1 MGRANAGKTA
11 LFALVTG
18 AEAEIAPYPFT
29 TREPA
34 RAMAD
39 VPDPRLDAIA
49 DAQDIP
55 RRVPAQ
61 VQLVDIAGLA
71 AGAGSGEG
79 LGGAALGQ
87 LRQTD
92 ALVHVVRAFANAEVP
107 HPEDRVDPVA
117 DAEAVDLELA
127 VADREQ
133 VERRLERVRKGA
145 RAGEPGAAAE
155 LAALEA
161 LAAALDAGRPA
172 RLADGE
178 AARALAAEM
187 GLLTAKPV
195 LYLANTD
202 DDAEPPAALAAH
214 AEAQGAEAL
223 ALPVGMELE
232 LAAMEPRGGRRAGR
246 GAGAG
251 RRPRRRRR
259 GGRRLPPARPGHL
272 LHRLR
277 AARGARLAG
286 PPRHTPPRPPAGSTP
301 TWSAASSA
309 PRSSP
314 GTTSSPPAR
323 SPARASRRRC
333 GWRAGTTSSRRAT
346 SSRSASTSERRLQKS
361 PAGGGNYATDSR
373 ARHRMTTASFRR
385 RTS

>member
-1 MGRANAGKTA
+1 MDLGLVGRANAGKTA

-18 AEAEIAPYPFT
+18 ADAEIAPYPFT

-71 AGAGSGEG
+71 AGAGTGEG

-107 HPEDRVDPVA
+107 HPDDRVDPVA
-117 DAEAVDLELA
+117 DAEAVNLELA

-145 RAGEPGAAAE
+145 RAGEAGAPAE
-155 LAALEA
+155 LAALEE

-172 RLADGE
+172 RLAGDA
-178 AARALAAEM
+178 AARALGSQME
-187 GLLTAKPV
+187 LLTAKPV

-202 DDAEPPAALAAH
+202 EGLVPPEGLAAH
-214 AEAQGAEAL
+214 AEAQGGQAL
-223 ALPVGMELE
+223 ALPIGMELE
-232 LAAMEPRGGRRAGR
+232 LAEMDPAEAAELAAELELGESR
-246 GAGAG
+246 GADAVVAAG
-251 RRPRRRRR
+251 YRLLDLVTFFTGSGPPEARAWPVRR
-259 GGRRLPPARPGHL
+259 G
-272 LHRLR
+272 
-277 AARGARLAG
+277 
-286 PPRHTPPRPPAGSTP
+286 
-301 TWSAASSA
+301 
-309 PRSSP
+309 
-314 GTTSSPPAR
+314 
-323 SPARASRRRC
+323 
-333 GWRAGTTSSRRAT
+333 
-346 SSRSASTSERRLQKS
+346 
-361 PAGGGNYATDSR
+361 
-373 ARHRMTTASFRR
+373 TTASEAAGRIHSDLERGFIRAEVIPWDALVAAGSFAR
-385 RTS
+385 AREEALLRMEGRDYVVQEGDVLQIRFNV

>member
-1 MGRANAGKTA
+1 MDLGLVGRANAGKTA

-18 AEAEIAPYPFT
+18 ADAEIAPYPFT

-49 DAQDIP
+49 DVQDIP

-133 VERRLERVRKGA
+133 LERRLERARKGA
-145 RAGEPGAAAE
+145 RAGEPGAAP
-155 LAALEA
+155 ALGA
-161 LAAALDAGRPA
+161 LDVLSAALDAGRPA
-172 RLADGE
+172 RLADDE
-178 AARALAAEM
+178 AARALGAEM

-202 DDAEPPAALAAH
+202 EALEPPAALAAH
-214 AEAQGAEAL
+214 AEAQGAQAL

-232 LAAMEPRGGRRAGR
+232 LAAMEPEEAAELAEELELGDVRGADAVVAAGYRLLDLVTFFTGSGPPEARAG
-246 GAGAG
+246 
-251 RRPRRRRR
+251 PVRR
-259 GGRRLPPARPGHL
+259 G
-272 LHRLR
+272 
-277 AARGARLAG
+277 
-286 PPRHTPPRPPAGSTP
+286 
-301 TWSAASSA
+301 
-309 PRSSP
+309 
-314 GTTSSPPAR
+314 
-323 SPARASRRRC
+323 
-333 GWRAGTTSSRRAT
+333 
-346 SSRSASTSERRLQKS
+346 
-361 PAGGGNYATDSR
+361 
-373 ARHRMTTASFRR
+373 TTASAAAGRVHSDMERGFIRAEVIPWDALVAAGSFAR
-385 RTS
+385 AREEALLRMEGRDYVVQEGDVLQIRFNV

>member
-1 MGRANAGKTA
+1 MDLGLVGRANAGKTA

-18 AEAEIAPYPFT
+18 ADAEIAPYPFT

-49 DAQDIP
+49 DVQDIP

-145 RAGEPGAAAE
+145 RAGEPGAAAADRRRWRPSRPRSTP
-155 LAALEA
+155 AA
-161 LAAALDAGRPA
+161 RPA
-172 RLADGE
+172 WPTMQ
-178 AARALAAEM
+178 AARALGGEM

-202 DDAEPPAALAAH
+202 EALEPPAALAAH
-214 AEAQGAEAL
+214 AEAQGAQAL

-232 LAAMEPRGGRRAGR
+232 LAAMEPEEAAELAAELELGDVR
-246 GAGAG
+246 GADAVVAAG
-251 RRPRRRRR
+251 YRLLDLVTFFTGSGPPEARAWPVRR
-259 GGRRLPPARPGHL
+259 G
-272 LHRLR
+272 
-277 AARGARLAG
+277 
-286 PPRHTPPRPPAGSTP
+286 
-301 TWSAASSA
+301 
-309 PRSSP
+309 
-314 GTTSSPPAR
+314 
-323 SPARASRRRC
+323 
-333 GWRAGTTSSRRAT
+333 
-346 SSRSASTSERRLQKS
+346 
-361 PAGGGNYATDSR
+361 
-373 ARHRMTTASFRR
+373 TTASAAAGRIHSDMERGFIRAEVIPWDALVAAGSFAR
-385 RTS
+385 AREEALLRMEGRDYVVQEGDVLQIRFNV

>member
-1 MGRANAGKTA
+1 VDLGLVGRANAGKTA

-18 AEAEIAPYPFT
+18 ADAEIAPYPFT

-49 DAQDIP
+49 DVQDIP

-133 VERRLERVRKGA
+133 LERRLERARKGA
-145 RAGEPGAAAE
+145 RAGEPGAAA
-155 LAALEA
+155 ALRA
-161 LAAALDAGRPA
+161 LDVLSAALDAGRPA
-172 RLADGE
+172 RLADDE
-178 AARALAAEM
+178 AARALGAEM
-187 GLLTAKPV
+187 GLLTSKPV

-202 DDAEPPAALAAH
+202 EALEPPAALAAH
-214 AEAQGAEAL
+214 AEAQGAQAL

-232 LAAMEPRGGRRAGR
+232 LAAMEPEEAAELAEELELGDVR
-246 GAGAG
+246 GADAVVAAG
-251 RRPRRRRR
+251 YRLLDLVTFFTGSGPPEARAWPVRR
-259 GGRRLPPARPGHL
+259 G
-272 LHRLR
+272 
-277 AARGARLAG
+277 
-286 PPRHTPPRPPAGSTP
+286 
-301 TWSAASSA
+301 
-309 PRSSP
+309 
-314 GTTSSPPAR
+314 
-323 SPARASRRRC
+323 
-333 GWRAGTTSSRRAT
+333 
-346 SSRSASTSERRLQKS
+346 
-361 PAGGGNYATDSR
+361 
-373 ARHRMTTASFRR
+373 TTASAAAGRIHSDMERGFIRAEVIPWDALVAAGSFAR
-385 RTS
+385 AREEALLRMEGRDYVVQEGDVLQIRFNV

>member
-1 MGRANAGKTA
+1 MDLGLVGRANAGKTA

-18 AEAEIAPYPFT
+18 ADAEVAPYPFT

-39 VPDPRLDAIA
+39 VPDPRVDAIA

-61 VQLVDIAGLA
+61 VQVVDIAGLA

-87 LRQTD
+87 LRQMD

-117 DAEAVDLELA
+117 DAEAVDLELV

-145 RAGEPGAAAE
+145 RAGEAGAAAE
-155 LAALEA
+155 LGALEA
-161 LAAALDAGRPA
+161 LAGALDAGRPA
-172 RLADGE
+172 RSVAEHADLAV
-178 AARALAAEM
+178 ASEM

-202 DDAEPPAALAAH
+202 EELVPPDDLAAY
-214 AEAQGAEAL
+214 AAAQGAHAL
-223 ALPVGMELE
+223 ALPVGLERELAEMDPADAAE
-232 LAAMEPRGGRRAGR
+232 LAAEMELGDVRGADAVVAAGYRLLDLVTFFTGSGPPEARAWPVRRGTTASQAAGR
-246 GAGAG
+246 IHSDLE
-251 RRPRRRRR
+251 R
-259 GGRRLPPARPGHL
+259 GFI
-272 LHRLR
+272 R
-277 AARGARLAG
+277 AEVIPWDALVA
-286 PPRHTPPRPPAGSTP
+286 AGSF
-301 TWSAASSA
+301 
-309 PRSSP
+309 
-314 GTTSSPPAR
+314 
-323 SPARASRRRC
+323 
-333 GWRAGTTSSRRAT
+333 
-346 SSRSASTSERRLQKS
+346 
-361 PAGGGNYATDSR
+361 SR
-373 ARHRMTTASFRR
+373 AREDALVRMEGRDYVVQEGDVLQIRFNV
-385 RTS
+385 

>member
-1 MGRANAGKTA
+1 MDLGLVGRANAGKTA

-18 AEAEIAPYPFT
+18 ADAEVAPYPFT

-107 HPEDRVDPVA
+107 HPAERVDPVA

-127 VADREQ
+127 VADRDK

-145 RAGEPGAAAE
+145 RVGEPGAAVE
-155 LAALEA
+155 LASLEA
-161 LAAALDAGRPA
+161 LAAALDGGRPA
-172 RLADGE
+172 RLAVGE
-178 AARALAAEM
+178 EARRLGLGME
-187 GLLTAKPV
+187 LLTAKPV

-202 DDAEPPAALAAH
+202 EGVAPPEGLVAH
-214 AEAQGAEAL
+214 AEAQGGDAT
-223 ALPVGMELE
+223 ALPVGIELE
-232 LAAMEPRGGRRAGR
+232 LAEMEPSEAAELAAELELGD
-246 GAGAG
+246 
-251 RRPRRRRR
+251 
-259 GGRRLPPARPGHL
+259 
-272 LHRLR
+272 
-277 AARGARLAG
+277 ARGADAVVAAGYRLLDLVTFFTGSG
-286 PPRHTPPRPPAGSTP
+286 PPEARAWPVGRGTTAAEAAGRIHSDMERGFIRAEVIPWDALVAAGSF
-301 TWSAASSA
+301 
-309 PRSSP
+309 
-314 GTTSSPPAR
+314 
-323 SPARASRRRC
+323 ARAREAAALRMEGRDYVVQE
-333 GWRAGTTSSRRAT
+333 GDV
-346 SSRSASTSERRLQKS
+346 LQIRF
-361 PAGGGNYATDSR
+361 NI
-373 ARHRMTTASFRR
+373 
-385 RTS
+385 

>member
-1 MGRANAGKTA
+1 MDLGLVGRANAGKTA

-18 AEAEIAPYPFT
+18 ADAEIAPYPFT

-49 DAQDIP
+49 DVQDIP

-145 RAGEPGAAAE
+145 RAGEPGAAAQ

-161 LAAALDAGRPA
+161 LSAALDAGRPA

-178 AARALAAEM
+178 AARELGGEM
-187 GLLTAKPV
+187 DLLTAKPV

-202 DDAEPPAALAAH
+202 EALEPPAALAAH
-214 AEAQGAEAL
+214 AEAQGAQAL

-232 LAAMEPRGGRRAGR
+232 LAAMEPEEAAELAAELELGEVR
-246 GAGAG
+246 GADAVVAAG
-251 RRPRRRRR
+251 YRLLDLVTFFTGSGPPEARAWPVRR
-259 GGRRLPPARPGHL
+259 G
-272 LHRLR
+272 
-277 AARGARLAG
+277 
-286 PPRHTPPRPPAGSTP
+286 
-301 TWSAASSA
+301 
-309 PRSSP
+309 
-314 GTTSSPPAR
+314 
-323 SPARASRRRC
+323 
-333 GWRAGTTSSRRAT
+333 
-346 SSRSASTSERRLQKS
+346 
-361 PAGGGNYATDSR
+361 
-373 ARHRMTTASFRR
+373 TTASAAAGRIHSDMERGFIRAEVIPWDALVAAGSFAR
-385 RTS
+385 AREEALLRMEGRDYVVQEGDVLQIRFNV